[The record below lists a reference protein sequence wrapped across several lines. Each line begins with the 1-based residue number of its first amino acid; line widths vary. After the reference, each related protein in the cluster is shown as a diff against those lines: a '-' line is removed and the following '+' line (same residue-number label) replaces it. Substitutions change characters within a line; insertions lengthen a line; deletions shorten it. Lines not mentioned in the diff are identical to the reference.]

1 MRELLRWL
9 FNISGKELDN
19 ATDMLSKDTAKQ
31 RLKLVLIQDRL
42 ELAPEK
48 LEEMKKDIWEV
59 VSKYMVVND
68 DFMEFEVRRLDDL
81 TVLVSNIEV
90 KDLSD
95 PDPGAIDIGFK
106 QVLDFERGCQSRQ
119 PLFRHC
125 IRPRKDAIRANL
137 LHTGQSA

>member
-9 FNISGKELDN
+9 LNLNGKDLDQ
-19 ATDMLSKDTAKQ
+19 ATEELSKDTAKQ

-48 LEEMKKDIWEV
+48 LEDMKKEIWEV
-59 VSKYMVVND
+59 VSKYMVVDD

-95 PDPGAIDIGFK
+95 LTLEPA
-106 QVLDFERGCQSRQ
+106 
-119 PLFRHC
+119 
-125 IRPRKDAIRANL
+125 
-137 LHTGQSA
+137 T

>member
-9 FNISGKELDN
+9 FNISGKELDQ
-19 ATDMLSKDTAKQ
+19 ATEVLSKDTAKQ

-48 LEEMKKDIWEV
+48 LEEMKKEIWEV
-59 VSKYMVVND
+59 VSKYMVVDD

-90 KDLSD
+90 KDLSELTLE
-95 PDPGAIDIGFK
+95 PA
-106 QVLDFERGCQSRQ
+106 
-119 PLFRHC
+119 
-125 IRPRKDAIRANL
+125 
-137 LHTGQSA
+137 T

>member
-9 FNISGKELDN
+9 FNLNGKELDQ
-19 ATDMLSKDTAKQ
+19 ATEALSKDTAKQ

-48 LEEMKKDIWEV
+48 LEGMKKEIWEV
-59 VSKYMVVND
+59 VSKYMIVDD

-95 PDPGAIDIGFK
+95 LTLEPA
-106 QVLDFERGCQSRQ
+106 
-119 PLFRHC
+119 
-125 IRPRKDAIRANL
+125 
-137 LHTGQSA
+137 T

>member
-9 FNISGKELDN
+9 FNLTGKELDR
-19 ATDMLSKDTAKQ
+19 ATEILSKDTARQ

-48 LEEMKKDIWEV
+48 LEEMKKEIWEV
-59 VSKYMVVND
+59 VSKYMVVDD
-68 DFMEFEVRRLDDL
+68 DFMEFEVRRLDEL

-95 PDPGAIDIGFK
+95 LTPAP
-106 QVLDFERGCQSRQ
+106 
-119 PLFRHC
+119 
-125 IRPRKDAIRANL
+125 
-137 LHTGQSA
+137 TT

>member
-19 ATDMLSKDTAKQ
+19 ATEMLSKDTAKQ

-48 LEEMKKDIWEV
+48 LEEMKKEIWEV
-59 VSKYMVVND
+59 VSKYMVVDD

-81 TVLVSNIEV
+81 TVLVSNIDV

-95 PDPGAIDIGFK
+95 LTPAP
-106 QVLDFERGCQSRQ
+106 S
-119 PLFRHC
+119 
-125 IRPRKDAIRANL
+125 
-137 LHTGQSA
+137 T

>member
-9 FNISGKELDN
+9 LNLNGKDLDQ
-19 ATDMLSKDTAKQ
+19 ATEELSKDTAKQ

-42 ELAPEK
+42 ELSPVK
-48 LEEMKKDIWEV
+48 LEDMKKEIWEV
-59 VSKYMVVND
+59 VSKYMVVDD

-95 PDPGAIDIGFK
+95 LTLEPA
-106 QVLDFERGCQSRQ
+106 
-119 PLFRHC
+119 
-125 IRPRKDAIRANL
+125 
-137 LHTGQSA
+137 T

>member
-9 FNISGKELDN
+9 FNISGKELDL
-19 ATDMLSKDTAKQ
+19 ASEMLSKDTAKQ

-48 LEEMKKDIWEV
+48 LEEMKKEIWEV
-59 VSKYMVVND
+59 VSKFMVVDD
-68 DFMEFEVRRLDDL
+68 DFMEFDVRRVDDL

-95 PDPGAIDIGFK
+95 LTPALTANVSQGEKPVSSPPKPSPG
-106 QVLDFERGCQSRQ
+106 
-119 PLFRHC
+119 
-125 IRPRKDAIRANL
+125 RPRRAENPRL
-137 LHTGQSA
+137 RRMAVQNSPPSP

>member
-9 FNISGKELDN
+9 FNISGKELDQ
-19 ATDMLSKDTAKQ
+19 ATEVLSKETARQ

-48 LEEMKKDIWEV
+48 LEEMKKGIWEV
-59 VSKYMVVND
+59 VSKYMVVDD

-95 PDPGAIDIGFK
+95 LTPEPA
-106 QVLDFERGCQSRQ
+106 
-119 PLFRHC
+119 
-125 IRPRKDAIRANL
+125 
-137 LHTGQSA
+137 T

>member
-9 FNISGKELDN
+9 FNISGKELDQ
-19 ATDMLSKDTAKQ
+19 ATEILSKDTAKQ

-48 LEEMKKDIWEV
+48 LEEMKKEIWEV
-59 VSKYMVVND
+59 VSKYMVVDD
-68 DFMEFEVRRLDDL
+68 DFMEFEVRRMDDL

-95 PDPGAIDIGFK
+95 LTPA
-106 QVLDFERGCQSRQ
+106 
-119 PLFRHC
+119 
-125 IRPRKDAIRANL
+125 
-137 LHTGQSA
+137 HTA

>member
-48 LEEMKKDIWEV
+48 LEEMKKEIWEV
-59 VSKYMVVND
+59 VSKYMIVDD
-68 DFMEFEVRRLDDL
+68 DFMEFEVRRMDDL

-95 PDPGAIDIGFK
+95 LAPAPTA
-106 QVLDFERGCQSRQ
+106 
-119 PLFRHC
+119 
-125 IRPRKDAIRANL
+125 
-137 LHTGQSA
+137 

>member
-9 FNISGKELDN
+9 FNLNAKELDQPTE
-19 ATDMLSKDTAKQ
+19 ALSKDTAKQ

-48 LEEMKKDIWEV
+48 LEDMKKEIWEV
-59 VSKYMVVND
+59 VSKYMVVDD

-90 KDLSD
+90 KDLSELT
-95 PDPGAIDIGFK
+95 PNPA
-106 QVLDFERGCQSRQ
+106 
-119 PLFRHC
+119 
-125 IRPRKDAIRANL
+125 
-137 LHTGQSA
+137 T

>member
-9 FNISGKELDN
+9 FNLNGKELDQ
-19 ATDMLSKDTAKQ
+19 ATEALSKDTAKQ
-31 RLKLVLIQDRL
+31 RLKLVLIQHRL

-48 LEEMKKDIWEV
+48 LEEMKKEIWEV
-59 VSKYMVVND
+59 VSKYMVVDD

-95 PDPGAIDIGFK
+95 LTLEPA
-106 QVLDFERGCQSRQ
+106 
-119 PLFRHC
+119 
-125 IRPRKDAIRANL
+125 
-137 LHTGQSA
+137 T

>member
-95 PDPGAIDIGFK
+95 LTPVP
-106 QVLDFERGCQSRQ
+106 S
-119 PLFRHC
+119 
-125 IRPRKDAIRANL
+125 
-137 LHTGQSA
+137 T

>member
-19 ATDMLSKDTAKQ
+19 ATEMLSKDTAKQ
-31 RLKLVLIQDRL
+31 RLKLVLIQYRL

-48 LEEMKKDIWEV
+48 LEEMKKEIWEV
-59 VSKYMVVND
+59 VSKYMVVDD

-90 KDLSD
+90 KDLSELTLE
-95 PDPGAIDIGFK
+95 PA
-106 QVLDFERGCQSRQ
+106 
-119 PLFRHC
+119 
-125 IRPRKDAIRANL
+125 
-137 LHTGQSA
+137 T